1 MQIILTA
8 QKQAANG
15 RRIFYWL
22 FVSISGIF
30 TLILVH
36 TVTEPYQ
43 VVEHQSYFMD
53 DVPLWGF
60 EVFYIASIV
69 NFLLAATICKL
80 GLFSKTI
87 VGSWM
92 FWTSLIISCLSA
104 GFWLPIILD
113 NDPSEGRFYLLP
125 FSNLTAS
132 LLAVYVDRDAR
143 LLVSDAVEEA
153 KYEEYLKRK

>member
-1 MQIILTA
+1 MS
-8 QKQAANG
+8 
-15 RRIFYWL
+15 
-22 FVSISGIF
+22 VSGIF

-36 TVTEPYQ
+36 SVTEPYE

-69 NFLLAATICKL
+69 NFVLAATICKL

-104 GFWLPIILD
+104 GFWLPIIFD
-113 NDPSEGRFYLLP
+113 NDPYVFRFYMLP
-125 FSNLTAS
+125 FSNLVAS

-143 LLVSDAVEEA
+143 VLIRDAEEEA
-153 KYEEYLKRK
+153 NYYEEYIKQS